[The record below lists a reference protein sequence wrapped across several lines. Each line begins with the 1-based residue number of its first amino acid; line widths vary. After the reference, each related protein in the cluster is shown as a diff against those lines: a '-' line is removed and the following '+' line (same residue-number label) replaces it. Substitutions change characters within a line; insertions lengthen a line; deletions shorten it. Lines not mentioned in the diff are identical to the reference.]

1 MFGIKAKKQKVD
13 QKTLLVAVDS
23 ALQGT
28 DAVSADQ
35 LLQETGKT
43 RQELLDAV
51 MADDEVLSCRAD
63 IEGAISAAA
72 WRIWGDDIDEALIN
86 RLYRM
91 FRRLYKD
98 FEGITVLASFN
109 GYCVGEY
116 VFKRESDGF
125 LTIDKV
131 LSKDGELDKY
141 TPQRDGSV
149 LLKTEDDSI
158 EIDQTVKYLVLTSK
172 AVPARPAGEMMIVRA
187 YPAVALRRREWAYA
201 GQFIARYSQPY
212 VVGTQ
217 SSDSGLIKSLSDFS
231 STLFSFINGGA
242 AGIGQGDKIEMF
254 QLNGDGSAFELF
266 ERLANRR
273 IQKLLL
279 GKVKTSEMTG
289 GSRSAQETDDQA
301 RQDRVMSYL
310 SLMTKAIQHAIDAII
325 TVNQAYGVPINA
337 PQGIW
342 FEYPIVKKFSKDEA
356 EIDAK
361 YVSTGQVKLT
371 KQRLLNIGYE
381 ESEFEMIEPTPTSA
395 NAQLSKIYKQYLL
408 SQNLPSSLTANDD
421 KELDAK
427 TKRERD
433 IMSPKVQ
440 AVLSL
445 LDDCDSYGDF
455 EKRLSAFELPDGGMI
470 DDLMEQCVGS
480 YIEGLSAD
488 NRASDD

>member
-23 ALQGT
+23 ALQGA

-63 IEGAISAAA
+63 IEGAINAAT
-72 WRIWGDDIDEALIN
+72 WRIWGDGVDEELIN

-91 FRRLYKD
+91 FRRLYSD
-98 FEGITVLASFN
+98 YGSLAVLANFN
-109 GYCVGEY
+109 GYMVGEY
-116 VFKRESDGF
+116 VFKKEPDGF

-149 LLKTEDDSI
+149 LLATEDDSI
-158 EIDQTVKYLVLTSK
+158 EIDQTIKYLVLTSK

-187 YPAVALRRREWAYA
+187 YPAVALRKREWAYA

-217 SSDSGLIKSLSDFS
+217 GSDGAFGTTLGDFTS
-231 STLFSFINGGA
+231 KIFSFINGGA
-242 AGIGQGDKIEMF
+242 AGISKDDKIELH
-254 QLNGDGSAFELF
+254 QLSGDGAAFELF

-279 GKVKTSEMTG
+279 GRVKTSELTA
-289 GSRSAQETDDQA
+289 GSRSAQETDDEA

-310 SLMTKAIQHAIDAII
+310 GLMTRGIQHAIDAII
-325 TVNQAYGVPINA
+325 TVNQAWGLPINA

-342 FEYPIVKKFSKDEA
+342 FEYPYVKKFSKDEA

-371 KQRLLNIGYE
+371 KQRLLNVGYE
-381 ESEFEMIEPTPTSA
+381 ESEFEMIEPTVPSA
-395 NAQLSKIYKQYLL
+395 NAQLSKAYQQYLL
-408 SQNLPSSLTANDD
+408 SQNLPSSLTTDDD

-427 TKRERD
+427 TKHERD
-433 IMSPKVQ
+433 IMEPKVQ
-440 AVLSL
+440 VLLSAL
-445 LDDCDSYGDF
+445 SDCDSYSEF
-455 EKRLSAFELPDGGMI
+455 SARLSQLELPDGGMI

-488 NRASDD
+488 NRASD